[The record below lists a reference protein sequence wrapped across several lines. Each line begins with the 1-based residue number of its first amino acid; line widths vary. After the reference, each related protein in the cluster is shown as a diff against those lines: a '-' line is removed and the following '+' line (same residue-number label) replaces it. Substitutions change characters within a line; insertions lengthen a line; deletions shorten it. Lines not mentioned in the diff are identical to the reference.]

1 MRYKTTRINS
11 LKNGK
16 SALRTT
22 LLPRIKKRSTDVY
35 LVIVERT
42 RLDHLAYKF
51 YENPNYWWVLAAANN
66 VAGTMY
72 IQPGTQIRIPRDIG
86 EILVDHNKI
95 NSKVG

>member
-1 MRYKTTRINS
+1 MRYKSTKLNL

-16 SALRTT
+16 GALRTT
-22 LLPRIKKRSTDVY
+22 LLPRIKQRSSDTY

-51 YENPNYWWVLAAANN
+51 YDNPNHWWVLAAANN
-66 VAGTMY
+66 IAGSMY
-72 IQPGTQIRIPRDIG
+72 VKPGTQIRIPRAIG

-95 NSKVG
+95 NSKV